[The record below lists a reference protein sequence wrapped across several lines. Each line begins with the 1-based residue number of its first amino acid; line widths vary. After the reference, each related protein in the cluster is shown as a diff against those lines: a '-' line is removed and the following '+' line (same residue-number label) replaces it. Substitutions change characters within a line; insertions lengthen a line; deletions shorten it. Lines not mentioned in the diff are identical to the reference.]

1 VLGGQVAEHAG
12 EITRY
17 RSQVPVTGSAPATTS
32 PRLAAAG
39 IMSYPARRRRRA
51 ARPGDNHRMTADQ
64 EKRAP
69 MNAYSRA
76 PAGQALAQA
85 LDLLGWSGH
94 LVVQARALSEPR
106 LVACTWDQPA
116 HDRRAGAGILPVTDP
131 LLLRCA
137 LSEPRFRAAPVPAR
151 ITGAIAI
158 RRTWRAAVTNLT
170 GFAAFGALVAVLPD
184 AQAGRLEVTAE
195 ASVTGIGVIG
205 AGQARL
211 VQHPDLRPRPGT
223 GTWVHRLV
231 AEIIYDAAL
240 AARAG
245 HAGLPPPLTS
255 SAHGLNRRCRLRSS
269 FRVRLGAFRGLLTP
283 AGCRTHRTQADTRWL
298 ASSPAPPS
306 TSP

>member
-1 VLGGQVAEHAG
+1 
-12 EITRY
+12 
-17 RSQVPVTGSAPATTS
+17 
-32 PRLAAAG
+32 
-39 IMSYPARRRRRA
+39 MSYPARRRRRA
-51 ARPGDNHRMTADQ
+51 ARSGDNHRMTADQ
-64 EKRAP
+64 GKRAP

-76 PAGQALAQA
+76 PAGPALAQA
-85 LDLLGWSGH
+85 LDLLGWSAH
-94 LVVQARALSEPR
+94 LVVQARALSESR

-137 LSEPRFRAAPVPAR
+137 LREPRFRTAPVPVR

-158 RRTWRAAVTNLT
+158 RRTWRAAVSNLT

-184 AQAGRLEVTAE
+184 AQARRLEVTAE

-211 VQHPDLRPRPGT
+211 VQHPDLRRRPGP

-245 HAGLPPPLTS
+245 HAGLRPPHIICTLPG
-255 SAHGLNRRCRLRSS
+255 HGGLNRWRARRERPAPRRPGKERLRWQIQTAHW
-269 FRVRLGAFRGLLTP
+269 RRGQP
-283 AGCRTHRTQADTRWL
+283 SRPPKHPPS
-298 ASSPAPPS
+298 SSPETWPGPS
-306 TSP
+306 GRGR

>member
-1 VLGGQVAEHAG
+1 
-12 EITRY
+12 
-17 RSQVPVTGSAPATTS
+17 
-32 PRLAAAG
+32 
-39 IMSYPARRRRRA
+39 
-51 ARPGDNHRMTADQ
+51 
-64 EKRAP
+64 

-158 RRTWRAAVTNLT
+158 RRTWRAAVSNLT

-184 AQAGRLEVTAE
+184 AQASRLEVTAE

-245 HAGLPPPLTS
+245 HAGLPAAFLADLRRTFTRPRSGWQDLDQAERGTFGGLSVRCDRCHGRGAHCWAELSRQVRTLAVWTPHKSARLPPAASARCGPVS
-255 SAHGLNRRCRLRSS
+255 SPPHRS
-269 FRVRLGAFRGLLTP
+269 P
-283 AGCRTHRTQADTRWL
+283 GCRGR
-298 ASSPAPPS
+298 S
-306 TSP
+306 